1 MPHLHQHLR
10 IQITD
15 CRVSTFDCRWSFHT
29 NHQYISCNISMTFH
43 DLCAPVSFYP
53 AASSLRTWKA
63 RARGVQ
69 VPELSWSLFCRAMR
83 KVHWKAWRRRETAE
97 TAEIF
102 RNPGEWDTLPETKH
116 NFHLEDESFL
126 QKETHLPTNPS
137 VFLAAMLVSGCSEY
151 SLESGTWDWYISL
164 HILFM

>member
-1 MPHLHQHLR
+1 MMPFGSFVAGSLR
-10 IQITD
+10 HIATTHRARQSLLDSIDATPASTSSD
-15 CRVSTFDCRWSFHT
+15 SNHRFSTFDCRWSFHT
-29 NHQYISCNISMTFH
+29 NHQYISCNISMTISWSSCTCF
-43 DLCAPVSFYP
+43 LLP
-53 AASSLRTWKA
+53 SSLRTWKA
-63 RARGVQ
+63 RARGAQ
-69 VPELSWSLFCRAMR
+69 APELSWSLFCRAMR

-137 VFLAAMLVSGCSEY
+137 VF
-151 SLESGTWDWYISL
+151 
-164 HILFM
+164 